1 MSKNLKIFL
10 VLAGFLSAPLAWSG
24 SGAVLYDEDKEDA
37 RAIQEFSKRVN
48 QYISLHKTVEGTLP
62 ALKTTEVP
70 ELITAHQQALAR
82 KIREARP
89 NARQGDIFTSDAR
102 EAFRHAIR
110 RASDGSQG
118 KNARAT
124 MKQGNPL
131 APLKLRVNDVYPEKL
146 PVTTVP
152 PTILLVLPKLPNEV
166 AYRIVGR
173 DLVLLD
179 VRANMVVDLYKEAMP
194 SNFGSNGSNP

>member
-1 MSKNLKIFL
+1 MHVSKNLIACL
-10 VLAGFLSAPLAWSG
+10 VVTGFLTTPLAWSVG
-24 SGAVLYDEDKEDA
+24 GAVLNGEQKEDA

-70 ELITAHQQALAR
+70 ELIAAHQQALAR

-102 EAFRHAIR
+102 EAFRHAIQ
-110 RASDGSQG
+110 RASGGSRG

-131 APLKLRVNDVYPEKL
+131 APVKLQVNDVYPEKL
-146 PVTTVP
+146 PATTVP
-152 PTILLVLPKLPNEV
+152 PTILLALPKLPNEV

-173 DLVLLD
+173 DLILLD
-179 VRANMVVDLYKEAMP
+179 ARANMVVDVFREAMP
-194 SNFGSNGSNP
+194 SNFGSNP